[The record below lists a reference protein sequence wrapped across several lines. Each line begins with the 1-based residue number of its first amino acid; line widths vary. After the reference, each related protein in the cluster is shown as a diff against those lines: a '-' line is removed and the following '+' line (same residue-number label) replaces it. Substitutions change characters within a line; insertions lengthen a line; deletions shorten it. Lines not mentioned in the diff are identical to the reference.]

1 MEKKKNGGQFKF
13 EIPKIGTKFT
23 DWEVIDDK
31 LIEIK
36 KHHWGVLCKCV
47 CGNEKHVRLPA
58 LMSGRSKGCECRAIR
73 IRKAQS
79 ISEGE
84 LSQTLYGRYLKSAK
98 VRNIEF
104 NVSMKYLWNLFLK
117 QKGKCALSGLDLV
130 LEKTVVRTKGGAN
143 ITASPDRINSS
154 LGYVEGNIQWV
165 HKDVNKIKQ
174 GFDEDYFINLCQ
186 LIINNK
192 NKIK

>member
-23 DWEVIDDK
+23 DWEVIDNN

-36 KHHWGVLCKCV
+36 KHHWCVLCKCV

-73 IRKAQS
+73 IRKAQI

-104 NVSMKYLWNLFLK
+104 NVSMKYLWDLFLK
-117 QKGKCALSGLDLV
+117 QKGKCVLSGLDLV

-154 LGYVEGNIQWV
+154 LGYIEGNIQWV
-165 HKDVNKIKQ
+165 HKDINKIKQ
-174 GFDEDYFINLCQ
+174 DFDEDYFINLCQ

-192 NKIK
+192 KIK